1 MQFYLIWI
9 YPNSQMAMACHGH
22 VTRIAGIVTKK
33 HWQLG
38 RSSKAEEHGVRL
50 LIQDTVLQGHQVGVI
65 GVSHRKFWSWLQMK
79 ELKKLRCIQV
89 CISFLCWFS
98 WWMHFVQN
106 RRATSGTSFQLKFLF
121 APLGMNGLH
130 KCIQMPLNIIKLSN
144 HNLSIFHLWR
154 VLRLQFA
161 FLWNNACAA
170 GGPGRKSGA
179 VDGSRVLRC
188 VRCLLVLSDRG
199 YTNPTPT

>member
-1 MQFYLIWI
+1 MNRNSEYVTMFNMDWTKPEAIRAQVDKIRRIDVGSATVTLGLKEQTWYFQRQVIKVVKVMQFYLIWI

-22 VTRIAGIVTKK
+22 ETRIAGIVTKK

-65 GVSHRKFWSWLQMK
+65 GVSHRKYWSWWQMK

-89 CISFLCWFS
+89 CISLPCWFS

-130 KCIQMPLNIIKLSN
+130 KCIHKC
-144 HNLSIFHLWR
+144 H
-154 VLRLQFA
+154 
-161 FLWNNACAA
+161 
-170 GGPGRKSGA
+170 
-179 VDGSRVLRC
+179 
-188 VRCLLVLSDRG
+188 
-199 YTNPTPT
+199 